1 MPASARPTGFSDPT
15 QRRGAL
21 CHGLPSLITD
31 CAVDIGTARAGVE
44 GECRTPSHLQPAQET
59 KAPTEPGGSTVP
71 GAQHTG
77 QGRSSG
83 TGGVPCCLLPTP
95 QPCSPLGPGPP
106 APPLAR
112 THCRPSPDPGPLW
125 SRCVRA
131 QVPGFGAICQHSP
144 LFLSKALSA
153 TSLRSHLAS
162 KVHMPK
168 RLKTTQSVPS
178 RVAVIRQSQSP
189 SSRFRQGAGKAST
202 LKPPCRG
209 PRASPSSSG
218 RPALHPP
225 YLGKP
230 GIC

>member
-1 MPASARPTGFSDPT
+1 MSAERPLTCSPPRK
-15 QRRGAL
+15 QRRPQSREAPQCLAPSTRGRGGVQAL
-21 CHGLPSLITD
+21 GVFRAASCPRPSLVLPW
-31 CAVDIGTARAGVE
+31 A
-44 GECRTPSHLQPAQET
+44 L
-59 KAPTEPGGSTVP
+59 
-71 GAQHTG
+71 
-77 QGRSSG
+77 GR
-83 TGGVPCCLLPTP
+83 LP
-95 QPCSPLGPGPP
+95 
-106 APPLAR
+106 PPLAR

-209 PRASPSSSG
+209 PAPPRAPLGGPRYTHPTWGNPESAEKKANSMSPF
-218 RPALHPP
+218 
-225 YLGKP
+225 
-230 GIC
+230 